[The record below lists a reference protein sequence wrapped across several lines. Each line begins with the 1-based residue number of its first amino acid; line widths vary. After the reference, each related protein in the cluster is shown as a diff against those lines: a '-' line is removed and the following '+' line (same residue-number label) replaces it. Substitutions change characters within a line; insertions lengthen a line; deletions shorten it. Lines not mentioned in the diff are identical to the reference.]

1 MERVLDFYGPR
12 DAQWLSDLTHM
23 EAPWKEAFA
32 ICQNTEISLER
43 ISEYY
48 SSLRPNEQS

>member
-1 MERVLDFYGPR
+1 MVLDFYGDK

-23 EAPWKEAFA
+23 EAPWQEAFE
-32 ICQNTEISLER
+32 QGQSTEISLER

-48 SSLRPNEQS
+48 SSIPSEPA